1 MGRSNT
7 KNYMKTHYD
16 TNGATTDVYYDISKS
31 MLENFEMTM
40 LNTGTANIVLRA
52 DNKINP
58 FNHNGI
64 KIHGKGGQFTV
75 VRKGDEYYVKNTVG
89 EVLNFG

>member
-1 MGRSNT
+1 MG
-7 KNYMKTHYD
+7 
-16 TNGATTDVYYDISKS
+16 
-31 MLENFEMTM
+31 L
-40 LNTGTANIVLRA
+40 
-52 DNKINP
+52 
-58 FNHNGI
+58 